1 MITITNT
8 SNLTDVAWIV
18 MGIWAAVMILKE
30 VLAFIDELFD
40 KKNYWRT
47 QWDRI
52 SLERSRLEEE
62 LRKLRGEE
70 D

>member
-62 LRKLRGEE
+62 LRKLKGEE